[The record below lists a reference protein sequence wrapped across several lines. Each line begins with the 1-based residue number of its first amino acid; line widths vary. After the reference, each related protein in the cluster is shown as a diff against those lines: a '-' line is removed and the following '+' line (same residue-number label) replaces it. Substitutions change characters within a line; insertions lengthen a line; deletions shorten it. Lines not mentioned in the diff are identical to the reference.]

1 MTHSFSLQVHELPP
15 EKLRMREVEYID
27 IGNDPFPP
35 KVNKYSICC
44 YLLYYFYFILSV
56 YIYNIDI
63 YHYCLLLML
72 LL

>member
-1 MTHSFSLQVHELPP
+1 MIHSFPFQVHELPP

-44 YLLYYFYFILSV
+44 YFITFYFTFKGWIIFDTCNV
-56 YIYNIDI
+56 VITAF
-63 YHYCLLLML
+63 
-72 LL
+72 

>member
-44 YLLYYFYFILSV
+44 YFITFILYLV